1 MEQTRISA
9 AEVVLSPGERVLFS
23 VRPSPWMIVLR
34 HLGWYAAMAGVLVL
48 AWIASRTFLA
58 DLWGLVLGLWVVAVG
73 ARLLWDVLDWFF
85 RCYTLTDRRVIN
97 SSGVLQRRVSDL
109 PLERVQYL
117 EATRLVRQRIVGVGT
132 IAAGTSGL
140 VVPEVIWAYVARW
153 ESVVAEVRREMERRL
168 PTAIRGAGGD
178 RAGSGSGGGDVIVVG
193 LAGGIGSG
201 KSTVGRML
209 GERGCVVLDS
219 DAAAKEILRRAEV
232 REELVRWWGRGI
244 LGPDGNVDRRSVAEI
259 VFLDGEQRR
268 RLEGL
273 VHPLIKQQRDAV
285 IERVRGEGGGIVVV
299 DAPLLF
305 EAGVDKECDAVVWV
319 EASGAVRLGRV
330 RERGWDE
337 AELARRESAQWP
349 VEEKRARATLVV
361 QNDGGLAELERAVDG
376 LMERLRGVKRVR
388 GWGGG

>member
-85 RCYTLTDRRVIN
+85 RCYTLTDRRVIS

-117 EATRLVRQRIVGVGT
+117 EATRLVRQRVVGVGT

-168 PTAIRGAGGD
+168 PAAIRGAGGAGGD
-178 RAGSGSGGGDVIVVG
+178 RAGGG
-193 LAGGIGSG
+193 
-201 KSTVGRML
+201 
-209 GERGCVVLDS
+209 
-219 DAAAKEILRRAEV
+219 
-232 REELVRWWGRGI
+232 
-244 LGPDGNVDRRSVAEI
+244 
-259 VFLDGEQRR
+259 
-268 RLEGL
+268 
-273 VHPLIKQQRDAV
+273 
-285 IERVRGEGGGIVVV
+285 
-299 DAPLLF
+299 
-305 EAGVDKECDAVVWV
+305 
-319 EASGAVRLGRV
+319 
-330 RERGWDE
+330 
-337 AELARRESAQWP
+337 
-349 VEEKRARATLVV
+349 
-361 QNDGGLAELERAVDG
+361 
-376 LMERLRGVKRVR
+376 
-388 GWGGG
+388 